1 VKDDGA
7 HASIDRR
14 KYPRVRTDSLV
25 SIRRIETPP
34 PALAHALD
42 LSLGG
47 IRFQCVG
54 VELELGEVV
63 SVTLTLGDRTATVVG
78 KLVRVTDLDAFTQEV
93 ALAFLVADDA
103 TQALLRETLPDAQEF
118 DPRDQ

>member
-1 VKDDGA
+1 VKHKG
-7 HASIDRR
+7 ASIDRR

-34 PALAHALD
+34 QLAHALD

-54 VELELGEVV
+54 VELELDQVV

-103 TQALLRETLPDAQEF
+103 TQALLREALPEGQEF